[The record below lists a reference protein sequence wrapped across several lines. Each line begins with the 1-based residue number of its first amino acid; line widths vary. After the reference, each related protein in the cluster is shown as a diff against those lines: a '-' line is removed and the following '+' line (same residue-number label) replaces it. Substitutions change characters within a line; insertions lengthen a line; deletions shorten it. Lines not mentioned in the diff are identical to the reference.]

1 MQLIITIKN
10 IFSQF
15 PQFPQLDATFLSNPK
30 IIQKKNSKNIEEEY

>member
-15 PQFPQLDATFLSNPK
+15 PQFPQLDAISINNPK
-30 IIQKKNSKNIEEEY
+30 IIQEKNSKNIEEEY